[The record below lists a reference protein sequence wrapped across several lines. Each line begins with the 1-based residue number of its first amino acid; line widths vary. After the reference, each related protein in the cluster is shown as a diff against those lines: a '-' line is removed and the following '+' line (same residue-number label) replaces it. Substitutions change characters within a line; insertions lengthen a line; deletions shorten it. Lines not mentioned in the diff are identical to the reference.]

1 MHVTGDNMLIT
12 QNTLYTGLQMHLFVV
27 GGSHSDLPWLFILNN
42 ELDATAEW
50 PILG

>member
-1 MHVTGDNMLIT
+1 MLIT
-12 QNTLYTGLQMHLFVV
+12 QKHKTFQIVYIRSTNAFICWGC
-27 GGSHSDLPWLFILNN
+27 SHSDLPWLLILNN